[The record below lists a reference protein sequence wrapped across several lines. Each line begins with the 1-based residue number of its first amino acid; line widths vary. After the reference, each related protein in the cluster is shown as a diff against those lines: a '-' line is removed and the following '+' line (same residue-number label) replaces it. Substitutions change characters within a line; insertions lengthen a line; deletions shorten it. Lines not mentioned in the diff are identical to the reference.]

1 MPTLL
6 DFRRR
11 IRSVKNTQQITRAM
25 KFIAAA
31 RLRRAQETAVS
42 LRPYASGIREVLRS
56 AMSRI
61 ENPEQ
66 FPLLAQRPEEKILVL
81 VTAGERGL
89 CGAFNA
95 NVLRTAFDFL
105 REKTGKAVEIIAISK
120 KSRDA
125 FRKRQWKIVGEYID
139 VTSRAELS
147 KAAEIAAEV
156 MKIYESG
163 AADSVYLVYNEFKN
177 VMTQT
182 LRVEKVLPLERTE
195 LSAAAPSKD
204 VPTSNAGE
212 LVDYIYEQPAEEI
225 FNRLVPRYVEMQ
237 IFRMLAESSAAEHA
251 ARMTAM
257 ESATSNASDVI
268 DALTLHMNK
277 VRQAAITREII
288 EVVSGAASAG

>member
-42 LRPYASGIREVLRS
+42 LRPYASGIREILRS

-66 FPLLAQRPEEKILVL
+66 FPLLTQRPEERVLVL
-81 VTAGERGL
+81 VTSGERGL

-95 NVLRTAFDFL
+95 NVLRRAFDFL
-105 REKTGKAVEIIAISK
+105 REKSGKSVEVITLAK

-125 FRKRQWKIVGEYID
+125 FRKRSWRIAGEYVD
-139 VTSRAELS
+139 VTSRADLG
-147 KAAEIAAEV
+147 KAKEIAAEV
-156 MKIYESG
+156 MKIYEAG
-163 AADSVYLVYNEFKN
+163 GADSVYLIYNEFKN
-177 VMTQT
+177 VMMQT
-182 LRVEKVLPLERTE
+182 LRVEKLLPLEH
-195 LSAAAPSKD
+195 SALAEHEKAAPPAS
-204 VPTSNAGE
+204 SSEA
-212 LVDYIYEQPAEEI
+212 VDYVYEQPAAEI
-225 FNRLVPRYVEMQ
+225 FNKLVPRYVEMQ
-237 IFRMLAESSAAEHA
+237 IFRMIAESSAAEHA

>member
-31 RLRRAQETAVS
+31 RLRRAQETAMS
-42 LRPYASGIREVLRS
+42 LRPYATGIREVLRS

-66 FPLLAQRPEEKILVL
+66 FPMLAQRPEEKVLVL

-89 CGAFNA
+89 AGAFNA
-95 NVLRTAFDFL
+95 NVLRRAFEFL
-105 REKTGKAVEIIAISK
+105 RDLSGKSVEVIAISK
-120 KSRDA
+120 KSREA
-125 FRKRQWKIVGEYID
+125 FRKRSWKMAGEYVD
-139 VTSRAELS
+139 VTTRADLG
-147 KAAEIAAEV
+147 KAREIAAEV
-156 MKIYESG
+156 MKIYE
-163 AADSVYLVYNEFKN
+163 AHQADSVYLIYNEFKN
-177 VMTQT
+177 VMAQT
-182 LRVEKVLPLERTE
+182 LRVEKLLPLEPE
-195 LSAAAPSKD
+195 MLGEPGKGAPPASSADA
-204 VPTSNAGE
+204 
-212 LVDYIYEQPAEEI
+212 VDYIYEQPAAEI
-225 FNRLVPRYVEMQ
+225 FNKLVPRYVEMQ
-237 IFRMLAESSAAEHA
+237 IYRMLAETSAAEHA

>member
-42 LRPYASGIREVLRS
+42 LRPYALGIREVLRS

-66 FPLLAQRPEEKILVL
+66 FPLLTQRPEEKVLVL
-81 VTAGERGL
+81 VTSGERGL
-89 CGAFNA
+89 AGAFNA
-95 NVLRTAFDFL
+95 NVLRQAFDFL
-105 REKTGKAVEIIAISK
+105 REKSDKSVEVITIAK
-120 KSRDA
+120 KGRDA
-125 FRKRQWKIVGEYID
+125 FRKRSWKIAAEYVD
-139 VTSRAELS
+139 VTSRAELG
-147 KAAEIAAEV
+147 KAKEIAAEV
-156 MKIYESG
+156 MKIYEAG
-163 AADSVYLVYNEFKN
+163 GADSVYLIYNEFKN
-177 VMTQT
+177 VMMQT
-182 LRVEKVLPLERTE
+182 LRVEKLLPLER
-195 LSAAAPSKD
+195 AALAGHEKGAPPASSGD
-204 VPTSNAGE
+204 A
-212 LVDYIYEQPAEEI
+212 VDYIYEQPAAEI
-225 FNRLVPRYVEMQ
+225 FNKLVPRYVEMQ

-288 EVVSGAASAG
+288 EVVSGAAAAE

>member
-61 ENPEQ
+61 ENPEK
-66 FPLLAQRPEEKILVL
+66 FPLLTQRPEEKVLVL
-81 VTAGERGL
+81 VTSGERGL

-95 NVLRTAFDFL
+95 NVLRRAFDFL
-105 REKTGKAVEIIAISK
+105 REKNGKSVEVISLAK

-125 FRKRQWKIVGEYID
+125 FRKRSWKIVGEYVD
-139 VTSRAELS
+139 VTSRADLA
-147 KAAEIAAEV
+147 KAGEIAAEV

-163 AADSVYLVYNEFKN
+163 GADSVYLIYNEFKN
-177 VMTQT
+177 VMMQT
-182 LRVEKVLPLERTE
+182 LRVEKVLPLER
-195 LSAAAPSKD
+195 SALDEKEKGAPPASSGEAA
-204 VPTSNAGE
+204 
-212 LVDYIYEQPAEEI
+212 DYIYEQPAEEI
-225 FNRLVPRYVEMQ
+225 FNKLVPRYVEMQ
-237 IFRMLAESSAAEHA
+237 IFRMIAESSAAEHA

>member
-31 RLRRAQETAVS
+31 RLRRAQETATS
-42 LRPYASGIREVLRS
+42 LRPYAAGIREVLRS

-66 FPLLAQRPEEKILVL
+66 FPLLTQRPEERVLVL
-81 VTAGERGL
+81 VAAGERGL
-89 CGAFNA
+89 AGAFNA
-95 NVLRTAFDFL
+95 NVLRRAFEFL
-105 REKTGKAVEIIAISK
+105 REKNDKTVEVKIA
-120 KSRDA
+120 A
-125 FRKRQWKIVGEYID
+125 EYVD
-139 VTSRAELS
+139 VTTRADLAV
-147 KAAEIAAEV
+147 AAKIAAEV
-156 MKIYESG
+156 MKIYE
-163 AADSVYLVYNEFKN
+163 AHQADSVYLIYNEFKN
-177 VMTQT
+177 VMAQT
-182 LRVEKVLPLERTE
+182 LRVEKLLPLEP
-195 LSAAAPSKD
+195 AALGEPLKDAP
-204 VPTSNAGE
+204 PTSATDA
-212 LVDYIYEQPAEEI
+212 VDYIYEQPAAEI
-225 FNRLVPRYVEMQ
+225 FNKLVPRYVEMQ
-237 IFRMLAESSAAEHA
+237 IYRMLAETSAAEHA

-257 ESATSNASDVI
+257 DSATSNASDVI

>member
-31 RLRRAQETAVS
+31 RLRRAQETAIS
-42 LRPYASGIREVLRS
+42 LRPYAGGIRAVLSS

-66 FPLLAQRPEEKILVL
+66 FPLLAERPEEKVLVL
-81 VTAGERGL
+81 VTSGERGL

-95 NVLRTAFDFL
+95 NVLRRAFEFL
-105 REKTGKAVEIIAISK
+105 AEKSGKSIEVVAIAK
-120 KSRDA
+120 KARDA
-125 FRKRQWKIVGEYID
+125 FRKRSWKIAGEWVD
-139 VTSRAELS
+139 VTSRADLA
-147 KAAEIAAEV
+147 KAREIATEV
-156 MKIYESG
+156 MKIYG
-163 AADSVYLVYNEFKN
+163 AGGADSVYLIYNEFKN
-177 VMTQT
+177 VLTQT
-182 LRVEKVLPLERTE
+182 LRVEKLLPLDRKA
-195 LSAAAPSKD
+195 LAAREKGGAPASS
-204 VPTSNAGE
+204 PAEG
-212 LVDYIYEQPAEEI
+212 VDYIYEQPAAEI
-225 FNRLVPRYVEMQ
+225 FSKLVPRYVEMQ
-237 IFRMLAESSAAEHA
+237 IYRMLAESSAAEHA

-257 ESATSNASDVI
+257 ESATSNAADVI

>member
-42 LRPYASGIREVLRS
+42 LRPYAAGIREVLRS

-66 FPLLAQRPEEKILVL
+66 FPLLSQRPEERVL
-81 VTAGERGL
+81 VVVAAGERGL

-95 NVLRTAFDFL
+95 NVLRRAFDFL
-105 REKTGKAVEIIAISK
+105 REKHDKTVEVIAIAK

-125 FRKRQWKIVGEYID
+125 FAKRSWKIAAEYVD
-139 VTSRAELS
+139 VTTRADLGVAG
-147 KAAEIAAEV
+147 KIAAEV
-156 MKIYESG
+156 MKIYE
-163 AADSVYLVYNEFKN
+163 AHQADSVYLIYNEFKN
-177 VMTQT
+177 VMAQT
-182 LRVEKVLPLERTE
+182 LRVEKLLPLEN
-195 LSAAAPSKD
+195 AALGEPLKDAPQ
-204 VPTSNAGE
+204 TSSNDA
-212 LVDYIYEQPAEEI
+212 VDYIYEQPAAEI
-225 FNRLVPRYVEMQ
+225 FNKLVPKYVEMQ
-237 IFRMLAESSAAEHA
+237 IYRMLAETSAAEHA

>member
-42 LRPYASGIREVLRS
+42 LRPYASGIREILRS

-66 FPLLAQRPEEKILVL
+66 FPLLTQRPEERVLVL

-95 NVLRTAFDFL
+95 NVLRRAFEFL
-105 REKTGKAVEIIAISK
+105 NEKAGKSVEVITLAK

-125 FRKRQWKIVGEYID
+125 FRKRSWKIAAEYVD
-139 VTSRAELS
+139 VTSKAELG
-147 KAAEIAAEV
+147 KAGQIAAEV
-156 MKIYESG
+156 MQIYEAG
-163 AADSVYLVYNEFKN
+163 GADSVYLIYNEFKN
-177 VMTQT
+177 VMMQT
-182 LRVEKVLPLERTE
+182 LRVEKLLPLEHSALGIHEKGAPPPSSTE
-195 LSAAAPSKD
+195 A
-204 VPTSNAGE
+204 
-212 LVDYIYEQPAEEI
+212 VDYIYEQPAAEV
-225 FNRLVPRYVEMQ
+225 FNKLVPRYVEMQ
-237 IFRMLAESSAAEHA
+237 IYRMIAESSAAEHA

>member
-42 LRPYASGIREVLRS
+42 LRPYASGIREILRS

-66 FPLLAQRPEEKILVL
+66 FPLLTQRPEEKVLVL
-81 VTAGERGL
+81 VTSGERGL
-89 CGAFNA
+89 AGAFNA
-95 NVLRTAFDFL
+95 NVLRQAFEFL
-105 REKTGKAVEIIAISK
+105 RAKSDKSVEVITIAK
-120 KSRDA
+120 KGRDA
-125 FRKRQWKIVGEYID
+125 FRKRSWKIAAEYVD
-139 VTSRAELS
+139 VTSRADLG
-147 KAAEIAAEV
+147 KAKEIAAEV
-156 MKIYESG
+156 MKIYEAG
-163 AADSVYLVYNEFKN
+163 GADSVYLIYNEFKN
-177 VMTQT
+177 VMMQT
-182 LRVEKVLPLERTE
+182 LRVEKLLPLEH
-195 LSAAAPSKD
+195 SALGEHEKGAP
-204 VPTSNAGE
+204 PTSASPA
-212 LVDYIYEQPAEEI
+212 VDYIYEQPAAEI
-225 FNRLVPRYVEMQ
+225 FNKLVPRYVEMQ
-237 IFRMLAESSAAEHA
+237 IYRMIAESSAAEHA

>member
-31 RLRRAQETAVS
+31 RLRRAQETAIS
-42 LRPYASGIREVLRS
+42 LRPYAGGIREVLRS

-66 FPLLAQRPEEKILVL
+66 FPLLAQRPEEKVLVL
-81 VTAGERGL
+81 VTSGERGL

-95 NVLRTAFDFL
+95 NVLRRAFEFL
-105 REKTGKAVEIIAISK
+105 GEKRGKSIEVMAIAK

-125 FRKRQWKIVGEYID
+125 FRKRSWKIVGEWVD
-139 VTSRAELS
+139 VTSRADLG
-147 KAAEIAAEV
+147 KAREIAAEV
-156 MKIYESG
+156 MKIYEAG
-163 AADSVYLVYNEFKN
+163 GADSVYLIYNEFKN
-177 VMTQT
+177 VLMQT
-182 LRVEKVLPLERTE
+182 LRVEKVLPLER
-195 LSAAAPSKD
+195 SALAAPEKAAQHAS
-204 VPTSNAGE
+204 SGAE
-212 LVDYIYEQPAEEI
+212 VDYIYEQPAAEI
-225 FNRLVPRYVEMQ
+225 FHKLVPRYVEMQ
-237 IFRMLAESSAAEHA
+237 IYRMLAESSAAEHA

>member
-42 LRPYASGIREVLRS
+42 LRPYASGIREILRS

-66 FPLLAQRPEEKILVL
+66 FPMLAHRPEEKVLVL
-81 VTAGERGL
+81 VTSGERGL
-89 CGAFNA
+89 AGAFNA
-95 NVLRTAFDFL
+95 NVLRRAFEFL
-105 REKTGKAVEIIAISK
+105 AEKKDKSIEVITIAK
-120 KSRDA
+120 KGRDA
-125 FRKRQWKIVGEYID
+125 FRKRSFKIAAEYVD
-139 VTSRAELS
+139 VTSRADLG
-147 KAAEIAAEV
+147 KAKEIAAEV
-156 MKIYESG
+156 MKIYHAG
-163 AADSVYLVYNEFKN
+163 GADSVYLIYNEFKN
-177 VMTQT
+177 VMMQT
-182 LRVEKVLPLERTE
+182 LRVEKLLPLDR
-195 LSAAAPSKD
+195 SAFGEEQKG
-204 VPTSNAGE
+204 VPHTSVDNP
-212 LVDYIYEQPAEEI
+212 VDYIYEQPAAEI
-225 FNRLVPRYVEMQ
+225 FDKLVPRYVEMQ
-237 IFRMLAESSAAEHA
+237 IYRMIAESSAAEHA

>member
-42 LRPYASGIREVLRS
+42 LRPYALGIREILRS

-66 FPLLAQRPEEKILVL
+66 FPLLTQRPEEKVLVL
-81 VTAGERGL
+81 VTSGERGL

-95 NVLRTAFDFL
+95 NVLRRAFEFL
-105 REKTGKAVEIIAISK
+105 REKSDKSVEVITIAK

-125 FRKRQWKIVGEYID
+125 FRKRSWKIATEYVD
-139 VTSRAELS
+139 VTSRADLG
-147 KAAEIAAEV
+147 KAKEMAAEV

-163 AADSVYLVYNEFKN
+163 GADSVYLIYNEFKN
-177 VMTQT
+177 VMMQT
-182 LRVEKVLPLERTE
+182 LRVEKLLPLER
-195 LSAAAPSKD
+195 AALGEHEKGAPSASSSD
-204 VPTSNAGE
+204 VA
-212 LVDYIYEQPAEEI
+212 VDYIYEQPAAEI
-225 FNRLVPRYVEMQ
+225 FNKLVPRYVEMQ

>member
-1 MPTLL
+1 
-6 DFRRR
+6 
-11 IRSVKNTQQITRAM
+11 M

-31 RLRRAQETAVS
+31 RLRRAQETALS
-42 LRPYASGIREVLRS
+42 LRPYATGIREVLRS

-66 FPLLAQRPEEKILVL
+66 FPLLTQRPEEKILVL

-89 CGAFNA
+89 AGAFNA

-105 REKTGKAVEIIAISK
+105 RTKSDKSVEVITLAK
-120 KSRDA
+120 KGRDA
-125 FRKRQWKIVGEYID
+125 FRKRSWKIAAEYVD
-139 VTSRAELS
+139 VTSRADLG
-147 KAAEIAAEV
+147 KAKEITAQV

-163 AADSVYLVYNEFKN
+163 GADSVYLIYNEFKN

-182 LRVEKVLPLERTE
+182 LRVEKVLPLERAALGE
-195 LSAAAPSKD
+195 PEKGAPPASSAE
-204 VPTSNAGE
+204 N
-212 LVDYIYEQPAEEI
+212 VDYIYEQPAAEI
-225 FNRLVPRYVEMQ
+225 FNKLVPRYVEMQ
-237 IFRMLAESSAAEHA
+237 IFRMIAESSAAEHA

-288 EVVSGAASAG
+288 EVVSGAAAAE

>member
-42 LRPYASGIREVLRS
+42 LRPYASGIREILRS
-56 AMSRI
+56 AISRI

-66 FPLLAQRPEEKILVL
+66 FPLLTERPEEKILVL
-81 VTAGERGL
+81 VTSGERGL

-95 NVLRTAFDFL
+95 NVLRRAFEFL
-105 REKTGKAVEIIAISK
+105 REKSDKSVEVITLAK
-120 KSRDA
+120 KGRDA
-125 FRKRQWKIVGEYID
+125 FRKRSWKIAGEYVD
-139 VTSRAELS
+139 VTSRADLN
-147 KAAEIAAEV
+147 KAKEIAAEV
-156 MKIYESG
+156 MKIYASG
-163 AADSVYLVYNEFKN
+163 GADSVYLIYNEFKN
-177 VMTQT
+177 VMMQT
-182 LRVEKVLPLERTE
+182 LRVEKLLPLDR
-195 LSAAAPSKD
+195 SALDQHDKSAPPASASD
-204 VPTSNAGE
+204 A
-212 LVDYIYEQPAEEI
+212 VDYIYEQPAEEI
-225 FNRLVPRYVEMQ
+225 FNKLVPRYVEMQ
-237 IFRMLAESSAAEHA
+237 VYRMLAESSAAEHA

>member
-42 LRPYASGIREVLRS
+42 LRPYASGIREILSS

-66 FPLLAQRPEEKILVL
+66 FPLLTQRPEEKVLVL
-81 VTAGERGL
+81 VTSGERGL
-89 CGAFNA
+89 AGAFNA
-95 NVLRTAFDFL
+95 NVLRQAFDFI
-105 REKTGKAVEIIAISK
+105 RTKSDKSVEVITIAK
-120 KSRDA
+120 KGRDA
-125 FRKRQWKIVGEYID
+125 FRKRSWKIAAEYVD
-139 VTSRAELS
+139 VTARADLG
-147 KAAEIAAEV
+147 KAKEISAEV
-156 MKIYESG
+156 MKIYVAG
-163 AADSVYLVYNEFKN
+163 GADSVYLIYNEFKN
-177 VMTQT
+177 VMMQT
-182 LRVEKVLPLERTE
+182 LRVEKLLPLERSALGAPE
-195 LSAAAPSKD
+195 KGAPPPSAAD
-204 VPTSNAGE
+204 T
-212 LVDYIYEQPAEEI
+212 VDYIYEQPAAEI
-225 FNRLVPRYVEMQ
+225 FNKLVPRYVEMQ
-237 IFRMLAESSAAEHA
+237 IFRMIAESSAAEHA

-288 EVVSGAASAG
+288 EVVSGAAAAE

>member
-42 LRPYASGIREVLRS
+42 LRPYASGIREILRS

-66 FPLLAQRPEEKILVL
+66 FALLTQRPEEKVLVL
-81 VTAGERGL
+81 VTSGERGL

-95 NVLRTAFDFL
+95 NVLRRAFDFL
-105 REKTGKAVEIIAISK
+105 REKTGKSVEIITLAK

-125 FRKRQWKIVGEYID
+125 FRKRSWKIAAEYVD
-139 VTSRAELS
+139 VTSRADLG
-147 KAAEIAAEV
+147 KAKEIAAEV
-156 MKIYESG
+156 MKIYEAG
-163 AADSVYLVYNEFKN
+163 GADSVYLIYNEFKN
-177 VMTQT
+177 VMMQT
-182 LRVEKVLPLERTE
+182 LRVEKLLPLEHLALGE
-195 LSAAAPSKD
+195 HEKGAPPASSADA
-204 VPTSNAGE
+204 
-212 LVDYIYEQPAEEI
+212 VDYIYEQPAAEI
-225 FNRLVPRYVEMQ
+225 FNKLVPRYVEMQ
-237 IFRMLAESSAAEHA
+237 IYRMIAESSAAEHA

>member
-31 RLRRAQETAVS
+31 RLRRAQEAAVS

-56 AMSRI
+56 AISRI

-66 FPLLAQRPEEKILVL
+66 FPLLTERPEERVLVL
-81 VTAGERGL
+81 VTSGERGL

-95 NVLRTAFDFL
+95 NVLRRAFEFFNERKD
-105 REKTGKAVEIIAISK
+105 KALEVIPIAK

-125 FRKRQWKIVGEYID
+125 FRKRRWKLVAEYVD
-139 VTSRAELS
+139 VTA
-147 KAAEIAAEV
+147 KADLGKAREIAAEV
-156 MKIYESG
+156 MKIY
-163 AADSVYLVYNEFKN
+163 AANQADSVYLIYNEFKN
-177 VMTQT
+177 VMMQVV
-182 LRVEKVLPLERTE
+182 RVEKLLPLERAA
-195 LSAAAPSKD
+195 LAAAEKGAPPASGAD
-204 VPTSNAGE
+204 R
-212 LVDYIYEQPAEEI
+212 VDYIYEQPAAEI
-225 FNRLVPRYVEMQ
+225 LSKLVPRYVEMQ
-237 IFRMLAESSAAEHA
+237 IYRMLAESSAAEHA

-257 ESATSNASDVI
+257 ESATKNAGEVI

>member
-31 RLRRAQETAVS
+31 RLRRAQEAAVS

-56 AMSRI
+56 AISRI

-66 FPLLAQRPEEKILVL
+66 FPLLTERPEERVLVL
-81 VTAGERGL
+81 VTSGERGL

-95 NVLRTAFDFL
+95 NVLRRAFEFFNERKD
-105 REKTGKAVEIIAISK
+105 KAMEVIPIAK

-125 FRKRQWKIVGEYID
+125 FRKRRWKLVAEYVD
-139 VTSRAELS
+139 VTA
-147 KAAEIAAEV
+147 KADLGKAREIAAEV
-156 MKIYESG
+156 MKIY
-163 AADSVYLVYNEFKN
+163 AANQADSVYLIYNEFKN
-177 VMTQT
+177 VMMQVV
-182 LRVEKVLPLERTE
+182 RVEKLLPLERAA
-195 LSAAAPSKD
+195 LAAAEKGAPPATGAD
-204 VPTSNAGE
+204 R
-212 LVDYIYEQPAEEI
+212 VDYIYEQPAAEI
-225 FNRLVPRYVEMQ
+225 LSKLVPRYVEMQ
-237 IFRMLAESSAAEHA
+237 IYRMLAESSAAEHA

-257 ESATSNASDVI
+257 ESATKNAGEVI

-277 VRQAAITREII
+277 VRQAAITKEII
-288 EVVSGAASAG
+288 EIIGGAASTA

>member
-31 RLRRAQETAVS
+31 RLRRAQEKALS
-42 LRPYASGIREVLRS
+42 LRPYARDIREVLRS

-66 FPLLAQRPEEKILVL
+66 FPLLTQRAEERVLVL
-81 VTAGERGL
+81 VTSGERGL
-89 CGAFNA
+89 AGAFNS
-95 NVLRTAFDFL
+95 NVLRRAFEFL
-105 REKTGKAVEIIAISK
+105 REKNDKSVEIITIAK

-125 FRKRQWKIVGEYID
+125 FRKRSWKIVGEYVDI
-139 VTSRAELS
+139 TTRADLK
-147 KAAEIAAEV
+147 KAREIAGEV
-156 MKIYESG
+156 MKIYQENR
-163 AADSVYLVYNEFKN
+163 ADSVYLIYNEFKN
-177 VMTQT
+177 VMAQT
-182 LRVEKVLPLERTE
+182 LRVEKLLPLEREALGET
-195 LSAAAPSKD
+195 AKDTPPTASKD
-204 VPTSNAGE
+204 P
-212 LVDYIYEQPAEEI
+212 VDYIYEQPAAEI
-225 FNRLVPRYVEMQ
+225 FNKLVPRYVEMQ
-237 IFRMLAESSAAEHA
+237 IYRMLAETSAAEHA

-257 ESATSNASDVI
+257 ESATANASDVI
-268 DALTLHMNK
+268 EALTLHMNK

>member
-31 RLRRAQETAVS
+31 RLRRAQETAIS
-42 LRPYASGIREVLRS
+42 LRPYASGIREILRS

-66 FPLLAQRPEEKILVL
+66 FPMLAHRPEEKILVL
-81 VTAGERGL
+81 VTSGERGL
-89 CGAFNA
+89 AGAFNA
-95 NVLRTAFDFL
+95 NVLRQAFDFL
-105 REKTGKAVEIIAISK
+105 REKSDKSVEVITIAK
-120 KSRDA
+120 KGRDA
-125 FRKRQWKIVGEYID
+125 FRKRSWKIVGEYVD
-139 VTSRAELS
+139 VTSKAELG
-147 KAAEIAAEV
+147 KAREIAAEV

-163 AADSVYLVYNEFKN
+163 GADSVYLIYNEFKN
-177 VMTQT
+177 VMMQT
-182 LRVEKVLPLERTE
+182 LRVEKLLPLERE
-195 LSAAAPSKD
+195 ALDKHEKGAPPESASPQ
-204 VPTSNAGE
+204 
-212 LVDYIYEQPAEEI
+212 VDYIYEQPAAEI
-225 FNRLVPRYVEMQ
+225 YNKLIPRYVEMQ
-237 IFRMLAESSAAEHA
+237 VFRMLAESSAAEHA

>member
-42 LRPYASGIREVLRS
+42 LRPYASGIREILRS

-66 FPLLAQRPEEKILVL
+66 FPLLTQRPEERVLVL
-81 VTAGERGL
+81 VTSGERGL

-95 NVLRTAFDFL
+95 NVLRRAFEFL
-105 REKTGKAVEIIAISK
+105 NEKSGKSVEVIAIAK

-125 FRKRQWKIVGEYID
+125 FRKRSWKIAAEYVD
-139 VTSRAELS
+139 VTSRADLA
-147 KAAEIAAEV
+147 KAREMAAEV
-156 MKIYESG
+156 MKIYEAG
-163 AADSVYLVYNEFKN
+163 GADSVYLIYNEFKN
-177 VMTQT
+177 VMMQT
-182 LRVEKVLPLERTE
+182 LRVEKLLPLER
-195 LSAAAPSKD
+195 SALGEHEKGAPPASSAD
-204 VPTSNAGE
+204 A
-212 LVDYIYEQPAEEI
+212 VDYIYEQPAPEI
-225 FNRLVPRYVEMQ
+225 FNKLVPRYVEMQ

>member
-42 LRPYASGIREVLRS
+42 LRPYAAGIREVLRS

-66 FPLLAQRPEEKILVL
+66 FPLLTQRPEERVLVL
-81 VTAGERGL
+81 VAAGERGL

-95 NVLRTAFDFL
+95 NVLRRAFEFL
-105 REKTGKAVEIIAISK
+105 REKNDKTVEVIAIAK

-125 FRKRQWKIVGEYID
+125 FAKRSWKIAAEYVD
-139 VTSRAELS
+139 VTTRADLGIAR
-147 KAAEIAAEV
+147 KIAAEV
-156 MKIYESG
+156 MKIYE
-163 AADSVYLVYNEFKN
+163 AHQADSVY
-177 VMTQT
+177 VMAQT
-182 LRVEKVLPLERTE
+182 LRVEKLLPLEHAALGE
-195 LSAAAPSKD
+195 PLKDAPESSSAGA
-204 VPTSNAGE
+204 
-212 LVDYIYEQPAEEI
+212 VDYIYEQPAAEI
-225 FNRLVPRYVEMQ
+225 FNKLVPRYVEMQ
-237 IFRMLAESSAAEHA
+237 IYRMLAETSAAEHA

>member
-42 LRPYASGIREVLRS
+42 LRPYASGIREILRS

-61 ENPEQ
+61 ENPGQ
-66 FPLLAQRPEEKILVL
+66 FPLLTQRPEERILVL
-81 VTAGERGL
+81 VTSGERGL

-95 NVLRTAFDFL
+95 NVLRRAFDFL
-105 REKTGKAVEIIAISK
+105 REKTGKSVEVIAIAK

-125 FRKRQWKIVGEYID
+125 FRKRSWKIAREYVD
-139 VTSRAELS
+139 VTSRADLG
-147 KAAEIAAEV
+147 KAREIAAEV
-156 MKIYESG
+156 MKIYEAG
-163 AADSVYLVYNEFKN
+163 GADSVYLIYNEFKN
-177 VMTQT
+177 VMMQT
-182 LRVEKVLPLERTE
+182 LRVEKLLPLER
-195 LSAAAPSKD
+195 SAL
-204 VPTSNAGE
+204 GE
-212 LVDYIYEQPAEEI
+212 LEKGAPPATSADAVDYIYEQPAAEI
-225 FNRLVPRYVEMQ
+225 FNKLVPRYVEMQ

>member
-42 LRPYASGIREVLRS
+42 LRPYASGIREILRS

-66 FPLLAQRPEEKILVL
+66 FPMLAQRPEERVLAL

-95 NVLRTAFDFL
+95 NVLRRAFDFL
-105 REKTGKAVEIIAISK
+105 REKSGQSVEVIAISK

-125 FRKRQWKIVGEYID
+125 FRKRSWKIASEYVD
-139 VTSRAELS
+139 VTSRADLV
-147 KAAEIAAEV
+147 KVREIAAEV
-156 MKIYESG
+156 MKAYEAG
-163 AADSVYLVYNEFKN
+163 GADSVYLIYNEFKN
-177 VMTQT
+177 VMMQT
-182 LRVEKVLPLERTE
+182 LRVEKLLPLERSALGEHDKGAAPT
-195 LSAAAPSKD
+195 SAAD
-204 VPTSNAGE
+204 T
-212 LVDYIYEQPAEEI
+212 VDYIYEQPAAEI
-225 FNRLVPRYVEMQ
+225 FSKLVPRYVEMQ
-237 IFRMLAESSAAEHA
+237 IYRMIAESSAAEHA

>member
-42 LRPYASGIREVLRS
+42 LRPYAGRIREILRS

-61 ENPEQ
+61 ENPDE
-66 FPLLAQRPEEKILVL
+66 FPMLAQRPEERVLAL
-81 VTAGERGL
+81 VTSGERGL

-95 NVLRTAFDFL
+95 NVLRRAFEFL
-105 REKTGKAVEIIAISK
+105 REKDAKSLEVIPIAK

-125 FRKRQWKIVGEYID
+125 FRKRSWKIAAEYVD
-139 VTSRAELS
+139 VTSRADLGR
-147 KAAEIAAEV
+147 AAEIAGVV

-163 AADSVYLVYNEFKN
+163 QADAVYLIYNEFKN
-177 VMTQT
+177 VMMQT
-182 LRVEKVLPLERTE
+182 LRVEKVLPLER
-195 LSAAAPSKD
+195 AAPSGQEKGSGSD
-204 VPTSNAGE
+204 SWVES
-212 LVDYIYEQPAEEI
+212 VDYLYEQPPSEI
-225 FNRLVPRYVEMQ
+225 FSKLVPRYVEMQ
-237 IFRMLAESSAAEHA
+237 IYRMLAESSAAEHA

-257 ESATSNASDVI
+257 ESATSNAADVI

>member
-42 LRPYASGIREVLRS
+42 LRPYALGIREILRS

-66 FPLLAQRPEEKILVL
+66 FPLLTQRPEEKVLVL
-81 VTAGERGL
+81 VTSGERGL

-95 NVLRTAFDFL
+95 NVLRRAFEFL
-105 REKTGKAVEIIAISK
+105 REKSDKSVEVITIAK

-125 FRKRQWKIVGEYID
+125 FRKRSWKIATEYVD
-139 VTSRAELS
+139 VTSRADLG
-147 KAAEIAAEV
+147 KAKEMAAEV

-163 AADSVYLVYNEFKN
+163 GADSVYLIYNEFKN
-177 VMTQT
+177 VMMQT
-182 LRVEKVLPLERTE
+182 LRVEKLLPLER
-195 LSAAAPSKD
+195 AALGEREKGAPSTSSSD
-204 VPTSNAGE
+204 VA
-212 LVDYIYEQPAEEI
+212 VDYIYEQPAAEI
-225 FNRLVPRYVEMQ
+225 FNKLVPRYVEMQ

>member
-42 LRPYASGIREVLRS
+42 LRPYASGIREILRS

-66 FPLLAQRPEEKILVL
+66 FPLLTQRPEEKVLVL
-81 VTAGERGL
+81 VTSGERGL

-95 NVLRTAFDFL
+95 NVLRRAFEFL
-105 REKTGKAVEIIAISK
+105 REKSGKSIEVITLAK

-125 FRKRQWKIVGEYID
+125 FRKRSWKIAAEYVD
-139 VTSRAELS
+139 VTSRADLG
-147 KAAEIAAEV
+147 KAKEIAAEV
-156 MKIYESG
+156 MKIYEAG
-163 AADSVYLVYNEFKN
+163 GADSVYLIYNEFKN
-177 VMTQT
+177 VMMQT
-182 LRVEKVLPLERTE
+182 LRVEKLLPLEHAALGE
-195 LSAAAPSKD
+195 HEKGAPPASSADA
-204 VPTSNAGE
+204 
-212 LVDYIYEQPAEEI
+212 VDYIYEQPAAEI
-225 FNRLVPRYVEMQ
+225 FNKLVPRYVEMQ
-237 IFRMLAESSAAEHA
+237 IYRMIAESSAAEHA